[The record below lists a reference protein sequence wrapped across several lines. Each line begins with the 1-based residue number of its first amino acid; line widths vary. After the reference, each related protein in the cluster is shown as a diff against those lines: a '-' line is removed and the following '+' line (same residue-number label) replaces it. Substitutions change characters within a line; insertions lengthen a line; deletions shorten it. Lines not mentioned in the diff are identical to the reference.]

1 MTRARG
7 WHFKA
12 TFQRALCSDGTAAW
26 GCFTL
31 TGSIHFFFE
40 SVHML
45 QPSERIKSSIL
56 WHEPDNAREAE
67 TGPLAVTN
75 NRAVVLGRTMEA
87 AS

>member
-1 MTRARG
+1 
-7 WHFKA
+7 
-12 TFQRALCSDGTAAW
+12 
-26 GCFTL
+26 
-31 TGSIHFFFE
+31 
-40 SVHML
+40 ML

>member
-1 MTRARG
+1 MHGAGISKPRFSVLFVLMAR
-7 WHFKA
+7 
-12 TFQRALCSDGTAAW
+12 QRGAVLHLQVP
-26 GCFTL
+26 F
-31 TGSIHFFFE
+31 IIFFE